1 MGEIAA
7 QGKIMVALNPPVCD
21 FGLAAPDFDLPGT
34 DGQRHTL
41 QSCRGPKGFLV
52 IFMCNHCP
60 FVKAIIDRIVRD
72 TRELAEHG
80 IGCVAIMSND
90 VTVYPEDDPKNMQ
103 QWAQEMNFPFPYLY
117 DETQQVARAFGAV
130 CTPDYFGY
138 NAELQLQYR
147 GRLDASGRH
156 PAAADAKRELFNAM
170 LAIAQSGSGPSLQM
184 PSIGCSIK
192 WKSD

>member
-1 MGEIAA
+1 
-7 QGKIMVALNPPVCD
+7 MVALNPPICN

-34 DGQRHTL
+34 DGLRHTL
-41 QSCRGPKGFLV
+41 QSCRGPKGLLV

-90 VTVYPEDDPKNMQ
+90 VTVYPEDAPKNMQ
-103 QWAQEMNFPFPYLY
+103 QWAQEMNFAFPYLY

-147 GRLDASGRH
+147 GRLDASGRN

-170 LAIAQSGSGPSLQM
+170 LAIAQRGNGPALQM

-192 WKSD
+192 WKTE